1 LRLLEPDAALT
12 LVTVEGV
19 SSHDEA
25 ATADTDAFLGVDIT
39 EYYGGLS
46 FQDAHRVVFS
56 QLKYSHRNS
65 DESWT
70 AARLCETPKGKRP
83 RSVIARLAQAFM
95 GLHGEYPRTLIIQRL
110 QIKLVSNRPL
120 DTGLAESLKATR
132 DWLDGIDPS
141 TPTNSAQ
148 LIQGIQNIV
157 EGLYGDLTKEKA
169 KRKREQI
176 SKRVQEDIQ
185 RFEQSSGLN
194 NSATFCDFLRC
205 LDFSDCDSD
214 SRRWQ
219 RLHLIEEL
227 GRLAA
232 SPAERLRELYELV
245 AAEVKPKNAPRGLR
259 RSDILAALGCHSEDD
274 LYPAPPRFQRLADP
288 IPTPDA
294 SLIVAALRES
304 AERRLLAHGAG
315 GVGKTTAVLSLPEG
329 WQDTQFLYYDCFG
342 GGTYKDSP
350 GDERHSPRRA
360 LLQLSNQLAV
370 QCGSPFLIRPPSQVD
385 DLWRQF
391 RERLGK
397 AADLLKSQGESLVL
411 VIDAADNAIN
421 AADTP
426 EDSFVPH
433 LWKIPLPDNV
443 YLLMTARSGGRAQS
457 LQAPAGVAQVEL
469 TGFDV
474 DASAQHIRRCLATA
488 NADRAQAFHERSHG
502 NPRVQNYALQ
512 ASAESPNMEAVLD
525 RARRKLEDI
534 FKDYVE
540 AAETLRFSHGKAADH
555 LDDLVCF
562 PRPLRLADLH
572 EVLSLPRGEI
582 EALCRALHPG
592 LSPQQEG
599 WGFRDEDFETFLRLR
614 LNSARERAA
623 HRRLAL
629 RMAGLPDS
637 DFAARHRAWHLFHA
651 DDDAGVIS
659 LALEGDACIPI
670 RDQVAKVQVLR
681 RRLSLGVKAAVR
693 AKQPEELVRLAVHAA
708 DAARSDRAILKLID
722 DYPDLAALYADPQT
736 IAKHYLDAQHQGWF
750 GGAQLRCAALFSRNP
765 DHHARARDHLEMA
778 EAWIR
783 RWMAKPKVI
792 FKKVITRQAGRMRM
806 SHLGRAGFRSSL
818 ASTSRIA
825 ALDRETPFS

>member
-1 LRLLEPDAALT
+1 MGHFYIA
-12 LVTVEGV
+12 G
-19 SSHDEA
+19 
-25 ATADTDAFLGVDIT
+25 DT
-39 EYYGGLS
+39 
-46 FQDAHRVVFS
+46 
-56 QLKYSHRNS
+56 K
-65 DESWT
+65 
-70 AARLCETPKGKRP
+70 
-83 RSVIARLAQAFM
+83 
-95 GLHGEYPRTLIIQRL
+95 
-110 QIKLVSNRPL
+110 
-120 DTGLAESLKATR
+120 SLKVAR
-132 DWLDGIDPS
+132 DWLDGIGPETPS
-141 TPTNSAQ
+141 QTKQ
-148 LIQGIQNIV
+148 LIQGIQNIL
-157 EGLYGDLTKEKA
+157 ERLYESLTD
-169 KRKREQI
+169 EQTKSLI
-176 SKRVQEDIQ
+176 ESHKEDIQ
-185 RFEQSSGLN
+185 RLQKSSGLD
-194 NSATFCDFLRC
+194 SAGFCDFLRC

-219 RLHLIEEL
+219 RLRLIEEL
-227 GRLAA
+227 GRIAA

-245 AAEVKPKNAPRGLR
+245 AAEALPKTKTNPVGLQ
-259 RSDILAALGCHSEDD
+259 RSDILLALGCRGEDD
-274 LYPAPPRFQRLADP
+274 LYPAHPRFQRLADP

-294 SLIVAALRES
+294 GRIVTALRES
-304 AERRLLAHGAG
+304 AARRLLAHGAG

-370 QCGSPFLIRPPSQVD
+370 QCGSPFLIRPPSQLD

-391 RERLGK
+391 RERLVI
-397 AADLLKSQGESLVL
+397 AANILKSQGESLVL

-433 LWKIPLPDNV
+433 LWKIPLPDTV
-443 YLLMTARSGGRAQS
+443 YLVMTARSGGRAQS

-469 TGFDV
+469 TGFDA
-474 DASAQHIRRCLATA
+474 DASAQHLRRCFATA
-488 NADRAQAFHERSHG
+488 NADGAQAFHERSHG

-512 ASAESPNMEAVLD
+512 ASAESPDMEAVLD

-572 EVLSLPRGEI
+572 EVLVLPTEEI

-614 LNSARERAA
+614 LDAARERAA
-623 HRRLAL
+623 HHRLAQ
-629 RMAGLPDS
+629 RMAELPAS

-765 DHHARARDHLEMA
+765 DHHARARDHLGMA

-783 RWMAKPKVI
+783 RWIAKPKDERVHWQI
-792 FKKVITRQAGRMRM
+792 QPRYIAAGTEAVFRLSGPEAAARWLQRWRPLDAVLRATRDLADAIAADIPAAQQGELYRTLRPHPLAAVLFLVAFHRRGQPPERWLVEAVADCNGQVKPDTF
-806 SHLGRAGFRSSL
+806 LGSL
-818 ASTSRIA
+818 AVII
-825 ALDRETPFS
+825 PFKFQRCFVPQF